1 MNTLIINIEDSPLRN
16 RRFRIYLLNGNHY
29 DVGFKK
35 SKYYIDHHNQLKRE
49 LYYGLFNDDA
59 KKTIMTLKP
68 SQLLYETFILNGYSK
83 NIINNINFFNKEI
96 QNLIL

>member
-16 RRFRIYLLNGNHY
+16 RRFRIYLLNGDHY

-35 SKYYIDHHNQLKRE
+35 CKYYIDHHNKLKRE
-49 LYYGLFNDDA
+49 LFYNLFNIET
-59 KKTIMTLKP
+59 KNIILTLNP
-68 SQLLYETFILNGYSK
+68 SQLLYETFILNGHSK

-96 QNLIL
+96 QKLI